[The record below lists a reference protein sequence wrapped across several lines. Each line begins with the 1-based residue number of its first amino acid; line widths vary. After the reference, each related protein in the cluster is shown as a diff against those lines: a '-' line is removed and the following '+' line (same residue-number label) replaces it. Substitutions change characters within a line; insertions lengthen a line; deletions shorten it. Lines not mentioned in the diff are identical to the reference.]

1 MSLWQLALFL
11 IGGMAIIQVLRMIE
25 SSGGVRRFNKRSKP
39 AKTRNVKITE
49 TIVNKQPAKQKK
61 VFTNDN
67 RTKEKVD
74 KRKGDIGEYTINLNI
89 SRLGKEYKQLDNL
102 MLWINGKTTEIDHVV
117 ISPTGIF
124 TIETKNRAGY
134 LYGSENQ
141 REWTQVLNKNSKYKF
156 PNPIKQNEHH
166 IKALKQN
173 LQDFEHADYFSII
186 AFTRRATLK
195 AVPKSK
201 DFSYYVVFN
210 SDVEDTI
217 RIKRNNKCLSEAEV
231 EKIYKVLKERNIK
244 DPVIRERHKTRQKKL
259 NSANQNFLQKGS

>member
-1 MSLWQLALFL
+1 MELWQLVLFFV
-11 IGGMAIIQVLRMIE
+11 GGLVVLHVLKRIE
-25 SSGGVRRFNKRSKP
+25 SSGVLFFTKKSKP
-39 AKTRNVKITE
+39 VKVRSIKKE
-49 TIVNKQPAKQKK
+49 QGRSARQSVKQKQPVVSNKAEKDK
-61 VFTNDN
+61 VN
-67 RTKEKVD
+67 

-89 SRLGKEYKQLDNL
+89 SRLGKGYKQLDNI

-124 TIETKNRAGY
+124 AIETKNRAGY
-134 LYGSENQ
+134 IYGSENQ
-141 REWTQVLNKNSKYKF
+141 REWTQVFNRNTKYKF
-156 PNPIKQNEHH
+156 PNPIWQNNYH

-173 LQDFEHADYFSII
+173 LTDFKHADYFSII

-217 RIKRNNKCLSEAEV
+217 RVKRNNKCLSEAEV
-231 EKIYKVLKERNIK
+231 VKIYKILKERNIT
-244 DPVIRERHKTRQKKL
+244 DPAIRVRH
-259 NSANQNFLQKGS
+259 NNQQR